1 MILTRDEVEATQHC
15 DYCRCGCRATDSV
28 LADSHEELR
37 AERDAALAQIA
48 FLERQLGAYL
58 ADV

>member
-1 MILTRDEVEATQHC
+1 MILTADEVMSTSHDDFC
-15 DYCRCGCRATDSV
+15 NCGCRATDSV

-37 AERDAALAQIA
+37 TERDAALAQIA